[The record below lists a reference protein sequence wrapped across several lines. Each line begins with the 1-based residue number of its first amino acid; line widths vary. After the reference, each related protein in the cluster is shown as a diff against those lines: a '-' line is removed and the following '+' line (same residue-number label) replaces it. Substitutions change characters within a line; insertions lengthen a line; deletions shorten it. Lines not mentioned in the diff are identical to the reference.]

1 MLRCAR
7 RFAITGSEDS
17 TARVWDLHAPAP
29 VNDQAHAGKV
39 HRMSVSTDGNTAVS
53 VAADGCAMV
62 WCVQSGA
69 CRHTLRGHAAAL
81 HWACLA
87 SDGRNLITVAGDR
100 MVKMWDCVMGSC
112 SATLPSILSR
122 LIAVEKLPCGC
133 ASFLASFLWLNLD
146 DAA

>member
-1 MLRCAR
+1 MLSCAC

-29 VNDQAHAGKV
+29 VDDQTHAGKV
-39 HRMSVSTDGNTAVS
+39 HRMSVSPDGDTAVS

-69 CRHTLRGHAAAL
+69 CRHTLRGHAAAAL

-87 SDGRNLITVAGDR
+87 SDGRNLITAAADR
-100 MVKMWDCVMGSC
+100 TVKVWDCATGSC

-122 LIAVEKLPCGC
+122 LIAVEKLPCGR
-133 ASFLASFLWLNLD
+133 ASFLWLLKT
-146 DAA
+146 